1 MSNYISSTLKE
12 EVKRSHY
19 TYDGLAKELGMAS
32 KQNMNFYLNHK
43 QDTEWTYYDIKRFC
57 RMLGVNHI
65 LFLQDVDR
73 KERLGN

>member
-19 TYDGLAKELGMAS
+19 TYDGLAKELGLAS

-57 RMLGVNHI
+57 RILGVNHI

>member
-19 TYDGLAKELGMAS
+19 TYDGLAKELGLAS

-43 QDTEWTYYDIKRFC
+43 QDTEWTYYDIKRFS
-57 RMLGVNHI
+57 RILGVNHI

>member
-19 TYDGLAKELGMAS
+19 TYDGLAKELGLAS

-57 RMLGVNHI
+57 RILGINHI

-73 KERLGN
+73 KDRLGN

>member
-1 MSNYISSTLKE
+1 MSNIISTALKE

-19 TYDGLAKELGMAS
+19 TYESLAQELGLSS

-43 QDTEWTYYDIKRFC
+43 ADTEWTYSDIKRFC
-57 RMLGVNHI
+57 RALGVNHI

-73 KERLGN
+73 KSRLG

>member
-19 TYDGLAKELGMAS
+19 TYDGLAKELGLAS

>member
-1 MSNYISSTLKE
+1 MSKYISSAIKD

-19 TYDGLAKELGMAS
+19 TYEGLAQELGLSS

-43 QDTEWTYYDIKRFC
+43 QDTEWTYHDIKRFC
-57 RMLGVNHI
+57 KALGINHI

-73 KERLGN
+73 KNRLGQ

>member
-19 TYDGLAKELGMAS
+19 TYDGLAKELGLAS

-57 RMLGVNHI
+57 RILGINHI

>member
-19 TYDGLAKELGMAS
+19 TYDGLAKELGLAS

-43 QDTEWTYYDIKRFC
+43 QDAEWTYYDIKRFC
-57 RMLGVNHI
+57 RILGINHI